1 MSSNEASE
9 AGASSDGRGSSF
21 SGRVADGTS
30 RSDVLIFVL
39 SEVDDVARLLRN
51 SRRDWPVAESL
62 PSVPR
67 TLLKGASS
75 LIHH

>member
-9 AGASSDGRGSSF
+9 AGASSDGRDSSL

-51 SRRDWPVAESL
+51 SRRDWPVTESP

-67 TLLKGASS
+67 TLLEGASS